1 MTAIDRQAE
10 NEVMTG
16 RMVLGRLGFSLP
28 RRVLGLLMLLG
39 AAAGTCSEPAPSG
52 FPPGYRLGPV
62 AFPPPVGPYPVGTLT
77 FELRRADDTPL
88 GVVAWYPAANRK
100 GQRAP
105 YFTAAEKRVTVPAL
119 ARTFGWPPTM
129 LQDFADVTTHA
140 HLDAPVARGRF
151 PLLVFSHGFM
161 MYPRQNT
168 ALMERL
174 AAAGYVVL
182 SVAHPGDAADLPS
195 SRGTLAAHYT
205 EAPPEPDPKAV
216 EAFWTAPDRAAQRK
230 LLPALWRSP
239 RVAAMTDRLAQWRDD
254 LRLATDAVIGPR
266 RLPTLRA
273 ITSILRPDRIAYVGM
288 SFGGSTSVSACV
300 RDTRCTAAINLD
312 GIEFD
317 SSLYDRDAGKPVL
330 LIQSD
335 WKTYPNAG
343 PPGLRFTSYDHA
355 YERWATAGQN
365 ADIHRYWLKEIRH
378 LGMSDLI
385 LAARNPARDAVLG
398 TINGARATEAI
409 NALSLAFLDRYVGR
423 RGGSIAAVAA
433 RHPELVRH
441 SAAGAP
447 GPEHA
452 RSLRKDAPHE

>member
-1 MTAIDRQAE
+1 MC
-10 NEVMTG
+10 G
-16 RMVLGRLGFSLP
+16 
-28 RRVLGLLMLLG
+28 
-39 AAAGTCSEPAPSG
+39 EPAPPP
-52 FPPGYRLGPV
+52 FPPDYRLGPV
-62 AFPPPVGPYPVGTLT
+62 SLPSPAGRYPVGTRT
-77 FELRRADDTPL
+77 FELARPDGTPL

-105 YFTAAEKRVTVPAL
+105 YFTDAEKQVTAPAM

-129 LQDFADVTTHA
+129 LQDFGGLTTHA

-195 SRGTLAAHYT
+195 SRGVLTTRYAETA
-205 EAPPEPDPKAV
+205 PEPDPKAI
-216 EAFWTAPDRAAQRK
+216 EAFWAAPDRAAQRK

-239 RVAAMTDRLAQWRDD
+239 RVAAMTDRLARWRDD
-254 LRLATDAVIGPR
+254 LRLATDAVIGPH
-266 RLPTLRA
+266 RLQALLPIA
-273 ITSILRPDRIAYVGM
+273 SALRPDRIAYIGM

-300 RDTRCTAAINLD
+300 RDRRCTAAINLD

-335 WKTYPNAG
+335 WKAYPNAG
-343 PPGLRFTSYDHA
+343 PPGLTFSSYDHA
-355 YERWATAGQN
+355 YERWTTTGRN
-365 ADIHRYWLKEIRH
+365 PDIHRYWLKDIRH

-385 LAARNPARDAVLG
+385 LAARNPPRDAALG
-398 TINGARATEAI
+398 TIDGARATEAI
-409 NALSLAFLDRYVGR
+409 NALCLAFLDRYVGD
-423 RGGSIAAVAA
+423 RGGSVAA
-433 RHPELVRH
+433 AAARYPELVRH
-441 SAAGAP
+441 YAGGQP
-447 GPEHA
+447 
-452 RSLRKDAPHE
+452 